1 MHDIHTHI
9 GQFYQTKYD
18 FHNIFKALKNNGVD
32 ETTFA
37 YLTPL
42 FIESALA
49 IDFYKTMTEETK
61 EALSF
66 GEEIGLKVNPLYWID
81 PMVLFGG
88 FTLESILKDLD
99 YKGLVVHPFLNDW
112 NPADEKRSN
121 LLTQV
126 FQFAKQNN
134 YDIYFHTG
142 CSPTDNPLN
151 FEKWFIEFPE
161 VKVHLAHC
169 KDPKPIIHLFSKCKN
184 LVGDTAF
191 CPEDSYK
198 AICKAGFKNRMFFGT
213 DFPISHWYQD
223 CETENKSV
231 DESSLTSSYRT
242 TLKEYSFI
250 LSN

>member
-9 GQFYQTKYD
+9 GQFHNTYYD
-18 FHNIFKALKNNGVD
+18 FHDVFKALKNNGVI

-42 FIESALA
+42 FTDSAPAIE
-49 IDFYKTMTEETK
+49 FYKVMTEETK

-66 GEEIGLKVNPLYWID
+66 AEEIGLKVNPLYWID

-99 YKGLVVHPFLNDW
+99 YEGLVVHPFLNDW

-134 YDIYFHTG
+134 YGIYFHTG